1 MKETTTFNNNEFNI
15 GLKTIPWEN
24 ILSQVNLSV
33 SSRSMMNMD
42 RWTCMNMGMNLN
54 MYRWTCITSQN
65 FKERAITYE
74 ETLDH

>member
-24 ILSQVNLSV
+24 ILSQVNLSA

-42 RWTCMNMGMNLN
+42 RWTCIDEHAWTWEWI
-54 MYRWTCITSQN
+54 WTCIDEHASLHKISK
-65 FKERAITYE
+65 KE
-74 ETLDH
+74 L

>member
-24 ILSQVNLSV
+24 ILSQVNLSA

-42 RWTCMNMGMNLN
+42 R
-54 MYRWTCITSQN
+54 
-65 FKERAITYE
+65 
-74 ETLDH
+74 